1 MIDAN
6 LQRIAAWFSNR
17 ASARTPQEGG
27 DWIPILKHVH
37 QHLNPKPRC
46 RSVAQQLMNEEP
58 DVIKA
63 AFKATYGDRTD
74 MNKIER
80 LNKLNEIAR
89 ELTTTEYAEMVP
101 ELEQRA
107 KEVHAREL
115 KEWELDLDKVEEAE
129 DVSLYVS
136 PSVRQL
142 FATDTLLQRTR
153 YPFLRRPPSIAI
165 HWTLFR
171 VLRHPARCRPGR
183 YRRQTLLLH
192 VRQPADTFFGTK
204 D

>member
-58 DVIKA
+58 DVVKA

-153 YPFLRRPPSIAI
+153 YPLLSGSPTPQVHRELLGLLCHPPRRLP
-165 HWTLFR
+165 
-171 VLRHPARCRPGR
+171 
-183 YRRQTLLLH
+183 RQ
-192 VRQPADTFFGTK
+192 
-204 D
+204 